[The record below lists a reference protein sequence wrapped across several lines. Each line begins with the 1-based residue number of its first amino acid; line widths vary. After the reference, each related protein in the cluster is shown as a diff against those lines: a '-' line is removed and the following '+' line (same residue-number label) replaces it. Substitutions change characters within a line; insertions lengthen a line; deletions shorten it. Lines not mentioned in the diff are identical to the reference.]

1 MLSVTKGGSGKSSL
15 IDTQSLMELAMSKNL
30 CKMSATHQQPDRDQ
44 ATPFIKFG
52 IYLLAQS
59 AAVLNSEFDKIRIGV
74 KVSG

>member
-1 MLSVTKGGSGKSSL
+1 
-15 IDTQSLMELAMSKNL
+15 MSKNL

-59 AAVLNSEFDKIRIGV
+59 AAVLNSEFDKIRIG
-74 KVSG
+74 GA